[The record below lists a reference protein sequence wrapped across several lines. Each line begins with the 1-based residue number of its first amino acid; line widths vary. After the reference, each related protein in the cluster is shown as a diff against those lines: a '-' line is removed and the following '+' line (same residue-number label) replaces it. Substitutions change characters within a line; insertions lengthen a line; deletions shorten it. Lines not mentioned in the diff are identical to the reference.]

1 MPRGKPSLRHYVCE
15 KEARKGE
22 ALVTEAQVPQVKY
35 AADEGEVYRIVSG
48 CLSVGCTRKQKT
60 KLVGNDEDKDSV
72 AETAII
78 I

>member
-1 MPRGKPSLRHYVCE
+1 MTK
-15 KEARKGE
+15 
-22 ALVTEAQVPQVKY
+22 AQVPQVKY

-48 CLSVGCTRKQKT
+48 YLSVGCNRKQKT
-60 KLVGNDEDKDSV
+60 KLAGNGEDKDSV

>member
-1 MPRGKPSLRHYVCE
+1 M
-15 KEARKGE
+15 
-22 ALVTEAQVPQVKY
+22 TEAQVPQDKY

-60 KLVGNDEDKDSV
+60 KLVGNDKDKDSV